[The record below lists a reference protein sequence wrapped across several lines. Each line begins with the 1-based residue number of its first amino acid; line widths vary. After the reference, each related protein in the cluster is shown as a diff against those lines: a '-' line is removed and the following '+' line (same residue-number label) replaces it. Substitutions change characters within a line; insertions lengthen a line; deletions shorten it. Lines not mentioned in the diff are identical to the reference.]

1 MSQNGL
7 MKSQLP
13 LWDFRRWLPA
23 RHALMEDWAVLMM
36 ILFFLS
42 IFWVG
47 LLWPGVSQER
57 LIVGTAISLAFVLF
71 VFRGMWH
78 DDWGVHV
85 YSVAL
90 FCLCYFALP
99 FTSASVVFL
108 FNPGFEASKQRL
120 LTSSVLRAIATLFAI
135 WLTYSLDQLYFDGLF
150 VSIIMLL
157 VLFSFGG
164 DYFYV
169 RYVAQQDA
177 LLKSEDEVEALART
191 AERERIARDLHDL
204 LGHTLSGIR
213 IKAEL
218 AGRLMDTDSQ
228 RAADEIRQVE
238 QMARASLQQV
248 RATVSGYHEGGIAM
262 EINAA
267 RNLLSSAGM
276 EFRPVTTEQV
286 PNRLESLL
294 AFVLREGV
302 TNIVRHA
309 NATEVDLS
317 LSRKGDVLNLTL
329 ADNGDGLKGEPGHGV
344 TGIKVRARA
353 EGGVAR
359 WRSSCSYPGTVMEV
373 SLPVKESDYD

>member
-1 MSQNGL
+1 
-7 MKSQLP
+7 
-13 LWDFRRWLPA
+13 
-23 RHALMEDWAVLMM
+23 MEDWAVVMM

-47 LLWPGVSQER
+47 LLWPDVSQER
-57 LIVGTAISLAFVLF
+57 LIVGLAISVVFTVL

-78 DDWGVHV
+78 TDWGVHV
-85 YSVAL
+85 YMLAISS
-90 FCLCYFALP
+90 LCFLALP
-99 FTSASVVFL
+99 FTPAGVVFL
-108 FNPGFEASKQRL
+108 FNPGFEASKKRL
-120 LTSSVLRAIATLFAI
+120 LTSSLLRTLTTLGAIGLS
-135 WLTYSLDQLYFDGLF
+135 YSLDMLYFDGLF
-150 VSIIMLL
+150 VSIVMLL

-169 RYVAQQDA
+169 RYMAQQEA
-177 LLKSEDEVEALART
+177 LLKSQDDVETLART

-218 AGRLMDTDSQ
+218 AGRLVEADAQ
-228 RAADEIRQVE
+228 RAGNEIRQIE
-238 QMARASLQQV
+238 QMARTSLQQV

-267 RNLLSSAGM
+267 RNLLSSAGI

-286 PNRLESLL
+286 PARLESLL

-309 NATEVDLS
+309 NATEVDMS
-317 LSRKGDVLNLTL
+317 LARTGDVLTLTL
-329 ADNGDGLKGEPGHGV
+329 ADNGDGLKGEPGQGV

-353 EGGVAR
+353 EGGHAF
-359 WRSSCSYPGTVMEV
+359 WRPGSPGTVMEV
-373 SLPVKESDYD
+373 SLPVEESDYD

>member
-1 MSQNGL
+1 MRHNGL
-7 MKSQLP
+7 MKTQLP
-13 LWDFRRWLPA
+13 WWDFRRWLPA
-23 RHALMEDWAVLMM
+23 RHALMEDWAVVMM

-47 LLWPGVSQER
+47 LLWPDVSQER
-57 LIVGTAISLAFVLF
+57 IIVGLAISVVFTVL
-71 VFRGMWH
+71 VFRGMWQT
-78 DDWGVHV
+78 DWGVHV
-85 YSVAL
+85 YMLAISS
-90 FCLCYFALP
+90 LCFFALP
-99 FTSASVVFL
+99 FTPAGVVFL
-108 FNPGFEASKQRL
+108 FNPGFEASKKRL
-120 LTSSVLRAIATLFAI
+120 LTSSLLRTLTTLGAI
-135 WLTYSLDQLYFDGLF
+135 WLSYSLDMLYFDGLF
-150 VSIIMLL
+150 VSIVMLL

-169 RYVAQQDA
+169 RYMAQQEA
-177 LLKSEDEVEALART
+177 LLKSQDDVETLART

-218 AGRLMDTDSQ
+218 AGRLVDADTQ
-228 RAADEIRQVE
+228 RAGNEIRQIE
-238 QMARASLQQV
+238 QMARTSLQQV

-267 RNLLSSAGM
+267 RNLLSSAGI

-286 PNRLESLL
+286 PARLESLL

-309 NATEVDLS
+309 NATEVDMS
-317 LSRKGDVLNLTL
+317 LARAGNVLTLTL

-344 TGIKVRARA
+344 TGIQVRARA
-353 EGGVAR
+353 EGGHAL
-359 WRSSCSYPGTVMEV
+359 WRSGSPGTVMEV
-373 SLPVKESDYD
+373 SLPVEESDYD